1 MTIKELKALF
11 EGCDENENVC
21 IDDVNGKT
29 IRICGGG
36 ERSVCGIVLSVH
48 QEFPDEWFDQ
58 NGNEVRWINGVRV
71 RLNYEPLN
79 DDMELDLEEFG
90 TREISLNL
98 HDGWAVGEGVR
109 LVYPKLADLTDEQIE
124 KLDDLLGHRITESG
138 NIGFDDVALEFGKVV
153 KYTPPVKKLD
163 RDSHLACESIQEVTL
178 VAWPMIYGKDNE
190 FDLDSRNVLETF
202 RFWGMEFESW
212 WMAHTEEWRDA
223 HDYIEEVERFAQA
236 KADGWITKLRRG

>member
-21 IDDVNGKT
+21 IDDMDGKT

-36 ERSVCGIVLSVH
+36 ERSDCGIVLSVH
-48 QEFPDEWFDQ
+48 QEFPDEWFDD
-58 NGNEVRWINGVRV
+58 NGNEVRWINGKRV

-79 DDMELDLEEFG
+79 DDMELDLGEFG
-90 TREISLNL
+90 IKEFSLEL
-98 HDGWAVGEGVR
+98 HDGWAAGGGVR

-138 NIGFDDVALEFGKVV
+138 FIGFDDVALEFGKVV

-163 RDSHLACESIQEVTL
+163 SESNLICESIQNITI
-178 VAWPMIYGKDNE
+178 VAWPMIYGEDNPH
-190 FDLDSRNVLETF
+190 DLNSMELLELF
-202 RFWGMEFESW
+202 RTWGEQFEAW
-212 WMAHTEEWRDA
+212 WINHTDEWVA
-223 HDYIEEVERFAQA
+223 EHDYIIEVENFAQK
-236 KADGWITKLRRG
+236 KADEYLESL